1 MLTRLRISN
10 IALIDKS
17 DITFD
22 AGFSVLTGETGA
34 GKSILIESVSF
45 VLGDRASRENIRT
58 GATKA
63 SVEAEF
69 VLHTDSAAFSHL
81 KERELD
87 DGTSLVL
94 YRELS
99 VSGRNVCRIN
109 GTLVSAG
116 ELKQLG
122 DLLVD
127 LHGQHAHQS
136 LLNSETHLS
145 LLDGYAGLEK
155 DGTLA
160 ELARAREEALRA
172 RSELNQ
178 LKMNLQERMR
188 RIDSLQFQAEEIDRV
203 QPVDGEEEELESL
216 RHRMRH
222 AETIQDGL
230 QKAYSSLFSD
240 GGALSTASDAREM
253 LQRISSF
260 DTEYAAMERATEEAY
275 YVLEDVSYRL
285 RDALNSFRFDPD
297 ALEEAETRWNRLQ
310 MLKRKYGATI
320 CEVLAYREKIGQE
333 LYLLEN
339 SEQSLAEL
347 EVNAER
353 LTKAFEKV
361 AVAVSERRNAAAK
374 RLCDTAVAHLADMGM
389 TNAKLELQ
397 FSKISTEQL
406 HENGIDNVEFYLSA
420 NRGEPLKPLT
430 KVASGGE
437 ISRIM
442 LALKVAASN
451 ADRIETLVFDEVD
464 TGISGMVANAVAKKM
479 RELGRTHQ
487 VLCVTHLP
495 QIAAHADQQYVAY
508 KYSDEEKTH
517 SITRRLLEEERTAE
531 IARIMGSDA
540 EDTAAMEH
548 AAMLLQSAKEN

>member
-58 GATKA
+58 GASKA

-69 VLHTDSAAFSHL
+69 VLQKDSAALTYL

-87 DGTSLVL
+87 DGATLVL

-99 VSGRNVCRIN
+99 VGGRNVCRIN

-136 LLNSETHLS
+136 LLNSDTHLS
-145 LLDGYAGLEK
+145 LLDGFAGIEK

-160 ELARAREEALRA
+160 ELATAREAALYA

-188 RIDSLQFQAEEIDRV
+188 RIDSLQFQADEIDRV

-216 RHRMRH
+216 RLRMRH

-230 QKAYSSLFSD
+230 RKAYSALYSD
-240 GGALSTASDAREM
+240 GGALSTVSDAREA
-253 LQRISSF
+253 LNRIHTF
-260 DTEYAAMERATEEAY
+260 DTEYASMEGAAEEAY
-275 YVLEDVSYRL
+275 YALEDVSYRL
-285 RDALNSFRFDPD
+285 RDALNGFRFDPD

-310 MLKRKYGATI
+310 MLKRKYGATLR
-320 CEVLAYREKIGQE
+320 EVLDYREKIGQE

-347 EVNAER
+347 E
-353 LTKAFEKV
+353 TKAEHLAKVFENI
-361 AVAVSERRNAAAK
+361 ALSVSERRKTAAK
-374 RLCDTAVAHLADMGM
+374 LLCSTAAAHLADMGM
-389 TNAKLELQ
+389 ANAKLELQ
-397 FSKISTEQL
+397 FSKISSEQL
-406 HENGIDNVEFYLSA
+406 HENGIDSVEFYLSA

-437 ISRIM
+437 VSRIM

-479 RELGRTHQ
+479 RELGKVHQ

-495 QIAAHADQQYVAY
+495 QIAAHADHQYVAY
-508 KYSDEEKTH
+508 KYSDDEQTH

-531 IARIMGSDA
+531 IARIMGSDPK
-540 EDTAAMEH
+540 DTAAMEH